1 MNKKGFTLVELLVVT
16 TIIMIIT
23 NIAYIS
29 YDEVRKTTRD
39 NQRKIDLQLIAQ
51 SLESFKTD
59 YGQYYHF
66 SDYSYTDTNFLQT
79 MQSKGYLNLLY
90 NSSGECPLIISE
102 EKYYNK
108 YLNEPF
114 QDPLN
119 TNPYLYY
126 YFADTYQI
134 SDCIFKPGLEINI
147 QNTKI
152 SYSPDS
158 YLPGIKKVFPK
169 LEGCQNFGECQKVK
183 TVKYNNL
190 FKESCYGEGSNKV
203 LYILAANLERKKS
216 TEGQIAQYFKFCPN
230 YKKKDKDFWK
240 MIDYFKSLSLDYF
253 IILEDIV
260 DYWGEEESNGGGQII
275 PSPKNKL

>member
-1 MNKKGFTLVELLVVT
+1 MNKKGFTLIELLVVT
-16 TIIMIIT
+16 SIIMIIT

-29 YDEVRKTTRD
+29 YDEVHKKTRD
-39 NQRKIDLQLIAQ
+39 DKRKIDLQLIAQ

-90 NSSGECPLIISE
+90 NSSGECPLITLE

-119 TNPYLYY
+119 TSPYLYY

-134 SDCIFKPGLEINI
+134 SDCVSNPGSEINT
-147 QNTKI
+147 QNTQS
-152 SYSPDS
+152 SYSAGS
-158 YLPGIKKVFPK
+158 YLPGIEKVFPK
-169 LEGCQNFGECQKVK
+169 FEGCQNFGECQKVK
-183 TVKYNNL
+183 VVKYNNL
-190 FKESCYGEGSNKV
+190 FKEFCYEEGSNKV
-203 LYILAANLERKKS
+203 LYILAANLERKK
-216 TEGQIAQYFKFCPN
+216 TNREIAQYFNFCPK
-230 YKKKDKDFWK
+230 YKTNDKNFLK
-240 MIDYFKSLSLDYF
+240 MIDYFVNLELDYF
-253 IILEDIV
+253 VILEDIV
-260 DYWGEEESNGGGQII
+260 DYWGEEESNGGIHPQG
-275 PSPKNKL
+275 NKKL